1 MGVVLRGGPFSL
13 GAIMAR
19 PKKETAETSGL
30 LTVIKADTIADG
42 KGGFLN
48 PGTTFAP
55 ADDAAKE
62 QLIARGLAK

>member
-1 MGVVLRGGPFSL
+1 
-13 GAIMAR
+13 MAR
-19 PKKETAETSGL
+19 PRKVTVEADG

-48 PGTTFAP
+48 PGDTFKP
-55 ADDAAKE
+55 ADDAAKA